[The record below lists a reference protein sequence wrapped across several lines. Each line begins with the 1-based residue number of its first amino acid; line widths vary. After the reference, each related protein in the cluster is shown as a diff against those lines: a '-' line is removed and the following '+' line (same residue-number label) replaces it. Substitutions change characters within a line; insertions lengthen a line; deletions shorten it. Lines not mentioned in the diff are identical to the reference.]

1 MGRPSFIPKPRR
13 DLKRDY
19 DRYQKCIIPECVRY
33 AHGNSKYCYMCQV
46 DKLELTA
53 EEQEELRVALNDIA
67 CNNDKLIDYLMRQ
80 APGVMESPDTRL
92 RKAQERGVLPEEQE
106 E

>member
-1 MGRPSFIPKPRR
+1 MPRPSFKPKPRN
-13 DLKRDY
+13 DLQRNY
-19 DRYQKCIIPECVRY
+19 DKYPKCAIPECVRY
-33 AHGNSKYCYMCQV
+33 AHGKSKYCYMCQV

-67 CNNDKLIDYLMRQ
+67 CNNDRLIDYLMRQ
-80 APGVMESPDTRL
+80 APGVMESPETRL
-92 RKAQERGVLPEEQE
+92 RKAQERGALPEEQE